1 MLWTLIPAKSFHQ
14 SKRRL
19 AAVLDADQR
28 AALSAAL
35 LTRTLRV
42 ARAALPT
49 GPLLVVA
56 AGEDVAS
63 VALAAGV
70 DRVVSPAAEGL
81 NPQLAEA
88 AAQVPQ
94 GDSLL
99 ILHAD
104 LPLLGPDDLSALAA
118 STAPVVIAPDHRGQG
133 TNALLQRTADRFF
146 AFGEGSCPRHQAEA
160 AARGL
165 PATLLPRPGLA
176 RDLDEAEDWEAVLV
190 ALGLGSHGSTRESP
204 LPFAALI
211 ARLHRPF

>member
-42 ARAALPT
+42 ARAALPA

-56 AGEDVAS
+56 AGEDVAAT
-63 VALAAGV
+63 ALAAGA
-70 DRVVSPAAEGL
+70 DRVVTPTAQGL

-88 AAQVPQ
+88 AAHVPE
-94 GDSLL
+94 GDNLL

-104 LPLLGPDDLSALAA
+104 LPLLGPDDLTALTAA
-118 STAPVVIAPDHRGQG
+118 QGPVVIAPDHRGQG
-133 TNALLQRTADRFF
+133 TNALLQRTAERFF

-160 AARGL
+160 TARGL
-165 PATLLPRPGLA
+165 PVTLLPRPGLA
-176 RDLDEAEDWEAVLV
+176 RDLDEAEDWDVV
-190 ALGLGSHGSTRESP
+190 QTALGLRGDSESP
-204 LPFAALI
+204 LPFTDLI